1 MLGATQGEPL
11 VGRAREL
18 EIGRTMLEAAS
29 AGRPHVLALTGE
41 AGIGKSRLARAITA
55 EATARGAIALWGA
68 GQEDLALPYLPI
80 ATALDPL
87 GHDRLRSL
95 DGIALPSAPE
105 RSPAEIWGDV
115 TDLLLAAAARTPVVL
130 VMDDLQ
136 WTDPA
141 SQALLQHLLVVL
153 DHAAT
158 TRAVRLLTVVTVRTP
173 LDDDRTVRTLSRL
186 EREPHAV
193 TLEVAGLDRTEVR
206 DLLGIIGPAPP
217 SAALAH
223 RIMES
228 TSGNPLLAQSVLRR
242 GLDEGRITVDGGT
255 LVAAPDD
262 PLAVGADELDRAVV
276 ARLDRVG
283 DACRDLLTIAAF
295 LGDHHAIVDVAAL
308 AGVALPEAEDLVDEA
323 IEADLLRDLGARCS
337 FSHPQVRHVLF
348 NAPRRRARQRLHLQ
362 MADGLEAR
370 GEEGDAPAIAH
381 HLARAGDLA
390 EPDRLARWSQ
400 LAADQALAAGAWTD
414 AAIAAEQTLAASP
427 SLTWAQAVDLH
438 LLITEAASHDFD
450 LRAASRHGAAA
461 AQLARDHGA
470 VDRWG
475 RAVLHLARTLVTNGE
490 AAVDTSETTALIEGF
505 LHENLDADPSL
516 RAQLLGLLSEIWGA
530 ENRIEEALDAAT
542 AARQLLTGDADAA
555 VVTGVEVAE
564 GMVRWA
570 RLDLSEARHA
580 YEVAIRLTADQPAEK
595 TGQYAAV
602 RLNLVN
608 HLAGDVERAAGAAP
622 ATMRRMADT
631 QSWAEHAL
639 AAAAAAETALA
650 QGRFEDVEQLGAVSE
665 RSSVRS
671 SYPWSRVVALPAV
684 ALGRALRGDGTGARE
699 AIEAMGAGAGTTA
712 RYHQTIDA
720 VLGDRDRLREAVAA
734 RPWRPPAPHV
744 TLQTLPGLV
753 LHAEVAVAVGDPAM
767 AAAALEPLRAAH
779 QRGVLLSQGWTVLLS
794 RLLGSC
800 LLASGD
806 TAEAERWLDVAQDEA
821 VRLGLTVEA
830 GRVALA
836 RAHLAEVT
844 DAPDRVERAATAARL
859 LDAVGALP
867 LAAAARRLGR
877 LDDQTAGPA
886 RRAVLFTD
894 LIDSTVL
901 NVQVGDAAFLE
912 LVQEHDAVV
921 RACLRRHSGVEFK
934 HTGDGIAAWFTD
946 PGDAVRCGLAIG
958 QDLERVSVLHPDLP
972 FRVRTGIA
980 FGEPLGH
987 AGDLFGLSVVRAAR
1001 LCALAEDREVLLS
1014 SEVLEGARPAGVH
1027 LHRRGMERLKGFPDP
1042 VEVYSAVAL
1051 DAAALRTR

>member
-1 MLGATQGEPL
+1 
-11 VGRAREL
+11 
-18 EIGRTMLEAAS
+18 MLEAAS
-29 AGRPHVLALTGE
+29 AGRPQVLVLTGE
-41 AGIGKSRLARAITA
+41 AGIGKSRLARAISA
-55 EATARGAIALWGA
+55 DATARGAIALWGA

-80 ATALDPL
+80 ATALGPL
-87 GHDRLRSL
+87 GPDRLRSL

-105 RSPAEIWGDV
+105 RSPAEIWADV
-115 TDLLLAAAARTPVVL
+115 ADLLLSAAARTPVVL
-130 VMDDLQ
+130 VVDDLQ

-153 DHAAT
+153 DHAST

-173 LDDDRTVRTLSRL
+173 LDDDRTARTLSRL

-193 TLEVAGLDRTEVR
+193 TLEVTGLDRTEVR
-206 DLLGIIGPAPP
+206 DLLGLLGPAPP

-242 GLDEGRITVDGGT
+242 GLEEGRITIDGGA

-262 PLAVGADELDRAVV
+262 PLAVGEDELDRAVV
-276 ARLDRVG
+276 ARLARVS

-295 LGDHHAIVDVAAL
+295 LGDHHSIVDVASL
-308 AGVALPEAEDLVDEA
+308 AGVPLATAEDLVDEA

-348 NAPRRRARQRLHLQ
+348 NSPRRRARQRLHLQ

-370 GEEGDAPAIAH
+370 GDDGDAPAIAH
-381 HLARAGDLA
+381 HLARAGDLVEA
-390 EPDRLARWSQ
+390 ERLARWSHT
-400 LAADQALAAGAWTD
+400 AAHQALAAGAWTD
-414 AAIAAEQTLAASP
+414 AAIAAEQTLASSSALP
-427 SLTWAQAVDLH
+427 WAEEVDLH

-450 LRAASRHGAAA
+450 LRAASQHGAAA
-461 AQLARDHGA
+461 AELARGHGA

-490 AAVDTSETTALIEGF
+490 AVADTTETTALIEAF
-505 LHENLDADPSL
+505 LRENPDADPSL
-516 RAQLLGLLSEIWGA
+516 RAQLLGLLSEVWGA
-530 ENRIEEALDAAT
+530 ENRIDDALEAAT
-542 AARQLLTGDADAA
+542 AARQLLTPTSDPA

-570 RLDLSEARHA
+570 RLDLIEARHA
-580 YEVAIRLTADQPAEK
+580 YEVTLELTADEPAAK

-608 HLAGDVERAAGAAP
+608 HLAGDVERAGDAAP

-631 QSWAEHAL
+631 QSWAEHSL
-639 AAAAAAETALA
+639 AAAAAAQTALA
-650 QGRFEDVEQLGAVSE
+650 QGRFEDVERLGAISE
-665 RSSVRS
+665 RSTVRS
-671 SYPWSRVVALPAV
+671 SYPWSRVIALPAV
-684 ALGRALRGDGTGARE
+684 ALGRVLRGDGTGARE
-699 AIEAMGAGAGTTA
+699 AIDAMASGSGTTA
-712 RYHQTIDA
+712 RYHRAIDA
-720 VLGDRDRLREAVAA
+720 VLGDRDRLRDAVAA
-734 RPWRPPAPHV
+734 RPWRPPGPEVA
-744 TLQTLPGLV
+744 LQTLPGLV
-753 LHAEVAVAVGDPAM
+753 LYAEVAIAAGDAAM
-767 AAAALEPLRAAH
+767 AEEALGPLQAAH

-794 RLLGSC
+794 RLVGSC
-800 LLASGD
+800 CLTIGD
-806 TAEAERWLDVAQDEA
+806 PTSAAWWLDVAQGEA
-821 VRLGLTVEA
+821 RSRGLAVEA

-836 RAHLAEVT
+836 LARVAAATE
-844 DAPDRVERAATAARL
+844 AEDRVEKAALAARL
-859 LDAVGALP
+859 LDGVGALP

-886 RRAVLFTD
+886 RRAILFTD

-901 NVQVGDAAFLE
+901 NVQVGDAAFLV

-921 RACLRRHSGVEFK
+921 RGCLRRHSGVEFK

-946 PGDAVRCGLAIG
+946 PGDAVRCGLSIG
-958 QDLERVSVLHPDLP
+958 RDLERVSVLHPELP

-1014 SEVLEGARPAGVH
+1014 REVLEAGPPSGVH
-1027 LHRRGMERLKGFPDP
+1027 LHRRGMERLKGFPEP

-1051 DAAALRTR
+1051 DAAALGSR